1 MISSVIFDFD
11 GVILDSVEVKTRA
24 FAELAEPFGEEAIQL
39 MVQYHRENGGIS
51 RFVKFEWFFR
61 NVLQMPLSP
70 AESKEWGH
78 KFESLVLEGVLKS
91 EFIPGALEFLQEFHS
106 SLPLFVASGTPEK
119 ELNNIIINRN
129 LNSFFRETAGS
140 PRTKEEIV
148 NGLLKKYRLH
158 PSEVVFV
165 GDAMSDYKAALA
177 CGLHFVG
184 VTQANLS
191 PFPYSTRTISD
202 LHQLQSELSL

>member
-1 MISSVIFDFD
+1 LISSVIFDFD

-24 FAELAEPFGEEAIQL
+24 FAKLTEPFGEEAMHH
-39 MVQYHRENGGIS
+39 MVRYHRENGGLS
-51 RFVKFEWFFR
+51 RFVKFEWFFQ
-61 NVLQMPLSP
+61 NVLQKKLSS
-70 AESKEWGH
+70 AESEEWGR
-78 KFESLVLEGVLKS
+78 KFEFLVFEGVLKS

-119 ELNNIIINRN
+119 ELNAIIIQRN

-148 NGLLKKYRLH
+148 NGLLKKYSLY

-177 CGLHFVG
+177 CGLHFLG
-184 VTQANLS
+184 VAQPRLS
-191 PFPYSTRTISD
+191 PFPSGTRTIPD
-202 LHQLQSELSL
+202 LRKLQRELSL

>member
-1 MISSVIFDFD
+1 M
-11 GVILDSVEVKTRA
+11 ILDSVEVKTRA
-24 FAELAEPFGEEAIQL
+24 FAELAEPFGEDAIQL

-70 AESKEWGH
+70 AESEEWGH

-91 EFIPGALEFLQEFHS
+91 EFIPGSLEFLQEFHS

-119 ELNNIIINRN
+119 ELNGIIIQRN
-129 LNSFFRETAGS
+129 LNSYFRETAGS

-148 NGLLKKYRLH
+148 KGFLRTYDLN
-158 PSEVVFV
+158 PSELVFV
-165 GDAMSDYKAALA
+165 GDAMSDYQAATA
-177 CGLHFVG
+177 CGLRFVG
-184 VTQANLS
+184 VAKPCCS
-191 PFPYSTRTISD
+191 PFPRDTRTIPD
-202 LHQLQSELSL
+202 LRQLKHELSL